1 MHNDSPYR
9 LRHHWD
15 MIFMC
20 RLNREGSMNAAN
32 FGESRGQQRS
42 FGSMGHIHRQE
53 VKCNRLSSSYKW
65 CRQCDNQLIS
75 TTLLRKKYARNETKK
90 LLRRKRDK
98 KLWNSL
104 IIYRIVPIFGFQI
117 FIFTCKKNSILSS
130 AWSSNDR
137 YWGGVLGWIG
147 FDRMRNKHTAII
159 VKLDVQYSFCTFEEI
174 N

>member
-1 MHNDSPYR
+1 MTRRTVFDITKIWYLCAVWIEKDRWMLLILERVAGNTDPSVRWGTYT
-9 LRHHWD
+9 D
-15 MIFMC
+15 
-20 RLNREGSMNAAN
+20 
-32 FGESRGQQRS
+32 
-42 FGSMGHIHRQE
+42 
-53 VKCNRLSSSYKW
+53 NRLSSSYKW

-90 LLRRKRDK
+90 LLRRKRNK